1 MDHEVAIIG
10 AGLGGIGMAIALR
23 RAGLDDFVVL
33 ERAADI
39 GGTWRDNR
47 YPGLTVDIPAQAY
60 QFSYELKPD
69 WSRVFATGAEVKSYI
84 EHCADRYD
92 VRRFIRLRSEVRSRT
107 WDEQAQLWRLELPGE
122 SLSARFVISAIGAFV
137 NPKPPE
143 IEGLDTFTGTV
154 LRSAA
159 WDPSVSL
166 EGKRIAVIGTGASA
180 IQIVPEIAPDAATL
194 YVFQRTPIWVGPK
207 LDWRTPRFVHQL
219 FRRFPA
225 VQQAVRATVTRA
237 VEAGLVGLVVQHDQF
252 GWITRVGG
260 WLGRNVW
267 YPLQVRDRQVRRK
280 LIPDYEIGC
289 KRPSVSNKYLRT
301 FNRPGVELVTD
312 RIERVQ
318 ANSIRTVDGREREID
333 ALVLATGFRMATDPE
348 NYRENPVRGRDGFDL
363 ATFYAQ
369 HRVRSYESVSMP
381 GLPNHFMI
389 FGPYGWTGGTWHV
402 LVETATH
409 HILRVIQEA
418 RRRGAAAVEVTE
430 EAADRWTRFAVER
443 LSRSLWQA
451 GSCASAHSYYFDQ
464 HGDTP
469 FLRPT
474 SSRQAW
480 RAARTFPL
488 YDYSFTGAVS
498 DGRSEQGAAAAA
510 T

>member
-1 MDHEVAIIG
+1 MTDAQPDHEVAIIG

-23 RAGLDDFVVL
+23 RAGIDDFVLL
-33 ERAADI
+33 ERASDI

-84 EHCADRYD
+84 EQCADRYD
-92 VRRFIRLRSEVRSRT
+92 LRGRIRLRSEVRSRT
-107 WDEQAQLWRLELPGE
+107 WDEDAQLWRLELPDE

-137 NPKPPE
+137 NPRQPA
-143 IEGLDTFTGTV
+143 IEGLDSFAGSV

-159 WDPSVSL
+159 WDASVPL
-166 EGKRIAVIGTGASA
+166 EGKRIAVVGTGASA
-180 IQIVPEIAPDAATL
+180 IQIVPEIAPGAAQL

-207 LDWRTPRFVHQL
+207 LDWRSPRLVHRL

-225 VQQAVRATVTRA
+225 LQQAVRATLTRV
-237 VEAGLVGLVVQHDQF
+237 VEAGLVGLVVDHDRF
-252 GWITRVGG
+252 GWITRLGG
-260 WLGRNVW
+260 WLGRHVW
-267 YPLQVRDRQVRRK
+267 YRLQIRDREVRRR

-289 KRPSVSNKYLRT
+289 KRPSVSNTYLRT
-301 FNRPGVELVTD
+301 FNRPNVELVTD
-312 RIERVQ
+312 AIERVTPT
-318 ANSIRTVDGREREID
+318 SIRTADGGEREID

-363 ATFYAQ
+363 ATFYAEN
-369 HRVRSYESVSMP
+369 RVRSYESVSLP

-402 LVETATH
+402 LVETASH
-409 HILRVIQEA
+409 HIVRVIQEA
-418 RRRGAAAVEVTE
+418 QRRGARVVEVNE
-430 EAADRWTRFAVER
+430 EAADQWTQFAVKR

-451 GSCASAHSYYFDQ
+451 GSCATAHSYYFDQ

-474 SSRQAW
+474 SSKQAW

-488 YDYSFTGAVS
+488 DDYSFA
-498 DGRSEQGAAAAA
+498 E
-510 T
+510 